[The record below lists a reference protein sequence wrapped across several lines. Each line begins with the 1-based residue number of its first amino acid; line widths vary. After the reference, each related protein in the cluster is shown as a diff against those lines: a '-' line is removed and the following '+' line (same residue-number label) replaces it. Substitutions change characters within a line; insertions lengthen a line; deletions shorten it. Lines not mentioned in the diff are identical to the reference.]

1 MKHCYLFLVA
11 LLFVSTG
18 YGQENILLEE
28 YMPKSIYKIPETK
41 VEKAKYP
48 VIDAHSHDYPSSLEE
63 VAQWVKTMDR
73 KGIEKTVV
81 LTGYTGASFD
91 SIVEV
96 YAPYK
101 DRFDLWCG
109 LDLSDYGKSS
119 FVKTAVEELKRCHKM
134 GAKGVGEVTDKGLGV
149 YVAFQ
154 TNMAE
159 GIHLNDP
166 LAYSNPKSENIGPSP
181 LSLRLTSKISLI
193 LRSGITPVYCFSRPL
208 TSLYFLQTSSNC
220 LEPTRRV
227 LSPNTSLAR
236 FTKLNKFLARMASR
250 AI

>member
-11 LLFVSTG
+11 LLLFRPG
-18 YGQENILLEE
+18 MDRRIYCW
-28 YMPKSIYKIPETK
+28 KSICRNLFIKYPKRRS
-41 VEKAKYP
+41 KAKYP

-119 FVKTAVEELKRCHKM
+119 FVKIAVEELKRCHKM
-134 GAKGVGEVTDKGLGV
+134 GAKG
-149 YVAFQ
+149 
-154 TNMAE
+154 
-159 GIHLNDP
+159 
-166 LAYSNPKSENIGPSP
+166 SE
-181 LSLRLTSKISLI
+181 R
-193 LRSGITPVYCFSRPL
+193 
-208 TSLYFLQTSSNC
+208 
-220 LEPTRRV
+220 
-227 LSPNTSLAR
+227 
-236 FTKLNKFLARMASR
+236 
-250 AI
+250 

>member
-28 YMPKSIYKIPETK
+28 YMPKSVYKIPETK

-119 FVKTAVEELKRCHKM
+119 FVKTAVKELKRCHKM

-166 LAYSNPKSENIGPSP
+166 LMSPIYETCAELGMPLNIH
-181 LSLRLTSKISLI
+181 
-193 LRSGITPVYCFSRPL
+193 VA
-208 TSLYFLQTSSNC
+208 
-220 LEPTRRV
+220 EPYWMY
-227 LSPNTSLAR
+227 LPDDKYNDGLMNGHAIP
-236 FTKLNKFLARMASR
+236 R
-250 AI
+250 AVDCTIFGGC

>member
-166 LAYSNPKSENIGPSP
+166 LMSP
-181 LSLRLTSKISLI
+181 IYETCAINCSWDCMPGMDISI
-193 LRSGITPVYCFSRPL
+193 FHFFPFISP
-208 TSLYFLQTSSNC
+208 SLYLSSG
-220 LEPTRRV
+220 RY
-227 LSPNTSLAR
+227 
-236 FTKLNKFLARMASR
+236 
-250 AI
+250 IQ

>member
-1 MKHCYLFLVA
+1 MKHGYLFLVA

-134 GAKGVGEVTDKGLGV
+134 GAKGW
-149 YVAFQ
+149 
-154 TNMAE
+154 
-159 GIHLNDP
+159 
-166 LAYSNPKSENIGPSP
+166 AYMSHSRRIWPKESI
-181 LSLRLTSKISLI
+181 
-193 LRSGITPVYCFSRPL
+193 
-208 TSLYFLQTSSNC
+208 
-220 LEPTRRV
+220 
-227 LSPNTSLAR
+227 
-236 FTKLNKFLARMASR
+236 
-250 AI
+250 

>member
-1 MKHCYLFLVA
+1 MKHGYLFLVA

-28 YMPKSIYKIPETK
+28 YMPKSIYKIPQTNVETPK
-41 VEKAKYP
+41 TQY
-48 VIDAHSHDYPSSLEE
+48 INAHSHEYTSSLEE
-63 VAQWVKTMDR
+63 DSQSEKTMDR

-119 FVKTAVEELKRCHKM
+119 FVKTAVEVLKRCDLL
-134 GAKGVGEVTDKGLGV
+134 GA
-149 YVAFQ
+149 
-154 TNMAE
+154 
-159 GIHLNDP
+159 
-166 LAYSNPKSENIGPSP
+166 
-181 LSLRLTSKISLI
+181 
-193 LRSGITPVYCFSRPL
+193 
-208 TSLYFLQTSSNC
+208 
-220 LEPTRRV
+220 
-227 LSPNTSLAR
+227 
-236 FTKLNKFLARMASR
+236 
-250 AI
+250 

>member
-1 MKHCYLFLVA
+1 MKHGYLFLVA

-166 LAYSNPKSENIGPSP
+166 LMSP
-181 LSLRLTSKISLI
+181 I
-193 LRSGITPVYCFSRPL
+193 Y
-208 TSLYFLQTSSNC
+208 
-220 LEPTRRV
+220 
-227 LSPNTSLAR
+227 
-236 FTKLNKFLARMASR
+236 
-250 AI
+250 